1 MVDGE
6 REELDVTGVE
16 GGNDVDVCGIIAIT
30 TKLRLCFLVVPGGS
44 GSRIGLDTRGSRGRF
59 GDNNVDGQI
68 GGGGGCRAA
77 EVGWKKDQANISGAG
92 RVVRDQVMRFG
103 DNTVAGSDEVGPRA
117 NVSTDNVKGVTNIS
131 NCNVNM
137 GTLSGSKSTSI
148 LPKVGST
155 SNGNEPKIIF
165 SPGQT
170 QQSDCITVR

>member
-16 GGNDVDVCGIIAIT
+16 GGNDVNVCGIIAIT

-92 RVVRDQVMRFG
+92 RVVRDKVTRFG

-117 NVSTDNVKGVTNIS
+117 NISTDNVKGVMD
-131 NCNVNM
+131 V
-137 GTLSGSKSTSI
+137 GTEHGFADAAAAKEMVTEGV
-148 LPKVGST
+148 KRGMAARAR
-155 SNGNEPKIIF
+155 EMCKII
-165 SPGQT
+165 GEAG
-170 QQSDCITVR
+170 